1 MSPQVLNSFLLK
13 ARWKV
18 LLAVA
23 LLAFAVGAFVVSPS
37 QVDARPC
44 HEVEHQYFDGPDY
57 NNQVGTRFV
66 TCSGVYTF
74 GQVTQWVVSLDGGD
88 CGCWDNPWD

>member
-1 MSPQVLNSFLLK
+1 MSTQVAKSFLLK
-13 ARWKV
+13 RWKILV
-18 LLAVA
+18 AVA
-23 LLAFAVGAFVVSPS
+23 LLAFAVGAFVPG
-37 QVDARPC
+37 QVADARPC
-44 HEVEHQYFDGPDY
+44 QEVEHQYFDGPDY

-74 GQVTQWVVSLDGGD
+74 GQVTQWVVSLQGGD

>member
-1 MSPQVLNSFLLK
+1 MSSQVAKSFR
-13 ARWKV
+13 RWMV
-18 LLAVA
+18 VAVA
-23 LLAFAVGAFVVSPS
+23 LIALAVGAFVSPGP
-37 QVDARPC
+37 VTNARPC

-88 CGCWDNPWD
+88 CGCW

>member
-1 MSPQVLNSFLLK
+1 MSSQVAKNFLLK
-13 ARWKV
+13 RWKV

-23 LLAFAVGAFVVSPS
+23 LLGFVVGAFVVPG

-88 CGCWDNPWD
+88 CGCW